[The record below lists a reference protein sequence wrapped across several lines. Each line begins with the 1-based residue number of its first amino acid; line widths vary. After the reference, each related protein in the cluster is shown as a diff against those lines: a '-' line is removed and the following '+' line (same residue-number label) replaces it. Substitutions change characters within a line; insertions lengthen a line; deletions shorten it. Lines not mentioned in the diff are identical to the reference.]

1 MMTSDVRPVN
11 GTRDKESADDHRPQG
26 SWFGLA
32 KFRRQAPPQSESDHT
47 RVRIPFLDCGPE
59 IVVALS
65 TGSSAF
71 QDLTLAFFFGREP
84 IDGVAAPLAISIDD
98 RKKLR
103 ENFHILVDNFEADH
117 GSLVRSYFASH
128 CMAAAALTSKDEIE
142 VVLAR
147 DIPSSELIQVI
158 RRAQSLGYQS
168 WHRLEKYDRKLCQR
182 MIFSVVLEVLR
193 RLDRTRESAN
203 GTAHD
208 SRSVKE
214 MTPAEL
220 AYLRRNLDEAEEFM
234 LRCSSRR
241 AQSQYIRGMLRLG
254 SLFVVPAVL
263 AAAVVGA
270 VQGSYTGL
278 LGQALLVWVA
288 GAVGAVVSVMWRMTS
303 GTFSINLPTLGH
315 ESGDSQLN
323 LMGAVRP
330 LIGGVF
336 ALAVFVFAKSPL
348 IPLDTADKG
357 DTFLFVGLGFLA
369 GFSERFAQDMF
380 VRSGQ
385 GLAGPGGDAPSTGLS
400 AGLAPPP
407 GARGRSRHRESAGA
421 ATG

>member
-47 RVRIPFLDCGPE
+47 RVRIPFLNCGPE
-59 IVVALS
+59 IVLALS

-220 AYLRRNLDEAEEFM
+220 AYLRRNPTRPRSSCSDA
-234 LRCSSRR
+234 RAVARSRSTSAACCAWAACSSSPQCSQRR
-241 AQSQYIRGMLRLG
+241 SWVRSRAPTPACWGRRYSYG
-254 SLFVVPAVL
+254 SL
-263 AAAVVGA
+263 
-270 VQGSYTGL
+270 
-278 LGQALLVWVA
+278 
-288 GAVGAVVSVMWRMTS
+288 
-303 GTFSINLPTLGH
+303 
-315 ESGDSQLN
+315 
-323 LMGAVRP
+323 VR
-330 LIGGVF
+330 
-336 ALAVFVFAKSPL
+336 
-348 IPLDTADKG
+348 
-357 DTFLFVGLGFLA
+357 
-369 GFSERFAQDMF
+369 
-380 VRSGQ
+380 
-385 GLAGPGGDAPSTGLS
+385 
-400 AGLAPPP
+400 
-407 GARGRSRHRESAGA
+407 
-421 ATG
+421 

>member
-1 MMTSDVRPVN
+1 MR
-11 GTRDKESADDHRPQG
+11 
-26 SWFGLA
+26 
-32 KFRRQAPPQSESDHT
+32 FRRQTAPPPEADHA

-65 TGSSAF
+65 TGSTAF
-71 QDLTLAFFFGREP
+71 QDLTLAFFFGRAP
-84 IDGVAAPLAISIDD
+84 VPGVDGSPAISVDD

-103 ENFHILVDNFEADH
+103 ENFDVLVDNFEADH

-147 DIPSSELIQVI
+147 DVPSSELIQVI

-168 WHRLEKYDRKLCQR
+168 WHRLEEFDRKLCQR
-182 MIFSVVLEVLR
+182 MIFSVILEVLR
-193 RLDRTRESAN
+193 RLDRIRENAN
-203 GTAHD
+203 GHGTEV
-208 SRSVKE
+208 RTGKE

-220 AYLRRNLDEAEEFM
+220 AYVRRNLDEAEEFM

-241 AQSQYIRGMLRLG
+241 AQSQYIRGMVRLG
-254 SLFVVPAVL
+254 GIFVFPAVV
-263 AAAVVGA
+263 AAAIVGI
-270 VQGSYTGL
+270 VEGSFTGL
-278 LGQALLVWVA
+278 LGQGLLVWIA
-288 GAVGAVVSVMWRMTS
+288 GAVGAIVSVMWRMTS

-315 ESGDSQLN
+315 ESGDSQLS

-348 IPLDTADKG
+348 IPLEGTDKA
-357 DTFLFVGLGFLA
+357 DTFLLVGLGFLA

-407 GARGRSRHRESAGA
+407 GARSRGRSRESASA
-421 ATG
+421 VTG